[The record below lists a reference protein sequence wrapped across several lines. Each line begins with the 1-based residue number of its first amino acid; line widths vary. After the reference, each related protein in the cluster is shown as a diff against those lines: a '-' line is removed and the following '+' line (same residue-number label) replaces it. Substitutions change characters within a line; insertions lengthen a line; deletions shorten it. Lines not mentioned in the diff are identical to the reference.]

1 MGGGGY
7 YDDPGVGEGGYCDD
21 PEWEEVGTV
30 MTLGG
35 RRWVYDDPGVGGG
48 GYYDDPPGV
57 AVGCIDLLSF
67 LFAGEL
73 TRFRGLYII
82 IIYYRDAYI
91 YRLDSLTATTLLI
104 FINCIPNTQH
114 SLLHKSHVSHV

>member
-1 MGGGGY
+1 M
-7 YDDPGVGEGGYCDD
+7 GEGGYCDD
-21 PEWEEVGTV
+21 PGWEKVGTM

-35 RRWVYDDPGVGGG
+35 RRWVYDDPS
-48 GYYDDPPGV
+48 GV

-73 TRFRGLYII
+73 TCFRGLYII

-91 YRLDSLTATTLLI
+91 YRWDSLTATTLLI